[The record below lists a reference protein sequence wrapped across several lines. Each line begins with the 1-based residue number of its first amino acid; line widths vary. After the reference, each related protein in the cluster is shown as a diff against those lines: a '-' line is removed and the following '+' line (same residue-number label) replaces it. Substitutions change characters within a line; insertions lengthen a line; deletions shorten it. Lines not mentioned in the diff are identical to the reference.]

1 MHDFWMT
8 VYVMLPSTKPIQH
21 NVFHLSL
28 TLLSE
33 HDSKLKYC
41 IIHTYTHTH
50 KHIRTF
56 MSLDVGSLHQIHVSD
71 SQLIS
76 KIKDLRLILNKQKNA
91 QIRLHLKIDA
101 IR

>member
-21 NVFHLSL
+21 NVFHLPL

-41 IIHTYTHTH
+41 IIHTYTYTQTH
-50 KHIRTF
+50 KNIYEFRCWFITSNTRF
-56 MSLDVGSLHQIHVSD
+56 
-71 SQLIS
+71 
-76 KIKDLRLILNKQKNA
+76 
-91 QIRLHLKIDA
+91 
-101 IR
+101 

>member
-1 MHDFWMT
+1 
-8 VYVMLPSTKPIQH
+8 
-21 NVFHLSL
+21 
-28 TLLSE
+28 
-33 HDSKLKYC
+33 
-41 IIHTYTHTH
+41 
-50 KHIRTF
+50 